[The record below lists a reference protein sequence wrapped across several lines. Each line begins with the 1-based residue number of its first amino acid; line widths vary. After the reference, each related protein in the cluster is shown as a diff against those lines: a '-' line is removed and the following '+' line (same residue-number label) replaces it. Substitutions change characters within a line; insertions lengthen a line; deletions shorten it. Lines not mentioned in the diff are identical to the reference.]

1 MNEPTAPVLDH
12 QSVREMP
19 AFAEVMPRVAA
30 EYGRSLSGQL
40 RDLVAYC
47 YGGNKLLVDEYYQ
60 LRLFDDATC
69 TPAQKKRFVGLRKS
83 REIWSQLCETN
94 PWLGVIDDKL
104 AYEKMMLGFGFPV
117 AETLAVI
124 GGHYP
129 DGHPQRIADEAGLA
143 AYLSGADFPLFGKP
157 IDSLQSLGSVR
168 IEGFE
173 AKSGEVRRGGGRT
186 IPVAAFWQEVM
197 ERFSGGYLFQSCIE
211 ADPTLARICGGGVP
225 TVRVVTLDRGVGPEI
240 YRTSIKLTGGGNVAD
255 NFWRKGNLIASVD
268 TASGEMAAALT
279 GFGIDGAYVDD
290 HPDTGEKIA
299 GVALPHWQA
308 CRDLALG
315 AAGVTRG
322 ALVLGF
328 DIALSKNGPVLI
340 EANYTP
346 DLIML
351 QACSRE
357 GILDEAMTEA
367 LDHAK
372 RLTAAKKDFFKTYL
386 KDERA
391 RHKQEMSGA
400 LSRKAG

>member
-60 LRLFDDATC
+60 LRLFDDATY

-83 REIWSQLCETN
+83 REIWNRLCEIN

-129 DGHPQRIADEAGLA
+129 DGHPRRIADEAGLA

-168 IEGFE
+168 IEGFD
-173 AKSGEVRRGGGRT
+173 AKSGEVRLGGGRA
-186 IPVAAFWQEVM
+186 ISVAAFWREVM
-197 ERFSGGYLFQSCIE
+197 DRFGGGYLFQSCIE
-211 ADPTLARICGGGVP
+211 ADPALARICGGGVP
-225 TVRVVTLDRGVGPEI
+225 TVRVVTLDRGAGPEI

-255 NFWRKGNLIASVD
+255 NFWRKGNLIAPVD
-268 TASGEMAAALT
+268 PVTGSMGSALT
-279 GFGIDGAYVDD
+279 GFGIDGAFVDD
-290 HPDTGEKIA
+290 HPDTGAKIA
-299 GVALPHWQA
+299 GVVLPHWQA
-308 CRDLALG
+308 CRDLALA
-315 AAGVTRG
+315 AAGVTQG
-322 ALVLGF
+322 SLVLGF
-328 DIALSKNGPVLI
+328 DIALSKHGPVLI

-351 QACSRE
+351 QACSGE
-357 GILDEAMTEA
+357 GILDETMTEA

-372 RLTAAKKDFFKTYL
+372 RMTVAKKEFFKTYL

-391 RHKQEMSGA
+391 RHRQEMSGA